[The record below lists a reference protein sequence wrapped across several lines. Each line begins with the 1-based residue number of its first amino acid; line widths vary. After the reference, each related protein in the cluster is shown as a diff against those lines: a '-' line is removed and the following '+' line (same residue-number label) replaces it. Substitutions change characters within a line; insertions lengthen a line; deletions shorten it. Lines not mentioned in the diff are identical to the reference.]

1 MDLFGTKLLVVIVL
15 TILIVFSGAVPPAYK
30 KLLDT
35 WYGRIVALLAV
46 LMITNLGGWPL
57 GILAVVAAL
66 TLMPVGVREGFEGG
80 IFNPIN
86 DAECVLSPRQEGF
99 EGGNIFQPIE
109 NAECVL
115 PPRQEGF
122 EGDKLQVVPAERRQR
137 WFIERVMHEDPVEI
151 ETNNVETLPTQ

>member
-15 TILIVFSGAVPPAYK
+15 TMLIVFSGAVPPAYK

-46 LMITNLGGWPL
+46 LMITNVGGWPL

-80 IFNPIN
+80 ANGIFHPIN
-86 DAECVLSPRQEGF
+86 
-99 EGGNIFQPIE
+99 
-109 NAECVL
+109 NASCVL
-115 PPRQEGF
+115 PPRAEEGF